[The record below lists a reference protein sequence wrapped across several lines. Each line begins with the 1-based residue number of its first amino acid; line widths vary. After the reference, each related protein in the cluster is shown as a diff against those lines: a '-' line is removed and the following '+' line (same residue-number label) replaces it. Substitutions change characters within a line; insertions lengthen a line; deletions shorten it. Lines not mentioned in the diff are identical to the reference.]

1 MAQRWY
7 VVHVHSGFEKK
18 VAQNLR
24 EQAKIQ
30 EMDDLVSEILVPTE
44 EVVEMRRGTKVS
56 AERKFF
62 PGYIL
67 VKMEMTN
74 QSWHLVQDP
83 PKVASFLGAKGK
95 PMPISEAEAN
105 RIIKQVAEGVD
116 RPKPKVT
123 FEVGEQ
129 VRVADG
135 PFSSFNG
142 FVEDVDEDKSR
153 LKVAV
158 SIFGRSTP
166 VDLEYSQVEKM

>member
-74 QSWHLVQDP
+74 QSWHLVQDQ

-95 PMPISEAEAN
+95 PMPISEAEAG
-105 RIIKQVAEGVD
+105 RIIKQVLSLIHISEPT
-116 RPKPKVT
+116 RP
-123 FEVGEQ
+123 
-129 VRVADG
+129 
-135 PFSSFNG
+135 
-142 FVEDVDEDKSR
+142 
-153 LKVAV
+153 
-158 SIFGRSTP
+158 
-166 VDLEYSQVEKM
+166 Y

>member
-62 PGYIL
+62 PWIYFG
-67 VKMEMTN
+67 
-74 QSWHLVQDP
+74 Q
-83 PKVASFLGAKGK
+83 
-95 PMPISEAEAN
+95 
-105 RIIKQVAEGVD
+105 
-116 RPKPKVT
+116 
-123 FEVGEQ
+123 
-129 VRVADG
+129 
-135 PFSSFNG
+135 NG
-142 FVEDVDEDKSR
+142 DD
-153 LKVAV
+153 
-158 SIFGRSTP
+158 
-166 VDLEYSQVEKM
+166 

>member
-44 EVVEMRRGTKVS
+44 EVVEMRQGTKVS

-74 QSWHLVQDP
+74 QSWHLVQDQ
-83 PKVASFLGAKGK
+83 PKVASFLELRESQCPYRK
-95 PMPISEAEAN
+95 P
-105 RIIKQVAEGVD
+105 
-116 RPKPKVT
+116 
-123 FEVGEQ
+123 
-129 VRVADG
+129 
-135 PFSSFNG
+135 
-142 FVEDVDEDKSR
+142 R
-153 LKVAV
+153 L
-158 SIFGRSTP
+158 I
-166 VDLEYSQVEKM
+166 E

>member
-30 EMDDLVSEILVPTE
+30 EMDDLVTEILVPTE

-74 QSWHLVQDP
+74 PSWHLVQDQ

-95 PMPISEAEAN
+95 RCPY
-105 RIIKQVAEGVD
+105 Q
-116 RPKPKVT
+116 
-123 FEVGEQ
+123 
-129 VRVADG
+129 
-135 PFSSFNG
+135 
-142 FVEDVDEDKSR
+142 R
-153 LKVAV
+153 LKL
-158 SIFGRSTP
+158 
-166 VDLEYSQVEKM
+166 LE